1 MALKYELEE
10 DNLIKEDMK
19 TSKAEFDATCQLF
32 INSVNNY
39 FKHLTEVDSELN
51 VPYLKETD
59 SLMLKDYT
67 GMIGISGNR
76 KGFVYISADRAM
88 YEDLI
93 KIFIGIGDPSD
104 ADVLDMA
111 GEISNVVAGN
121 VRANLGAN
129 FMISVP
135 LVFQGTPEQLKIPDD
150 VSIYVIPINW
160 NDHEAFVVIGLQ

>member
-1 MALKYELEE
+1 
-10 DNLIKEDMK
+10 MK
-19 TSKAEFDATCQLF
+19 TSKADFDATCNLF

-39 FKHLTEVDSELN
+39 FRHLTEIDSKLN
-51 VPYLKETD
+51 VPYLKESD
-59 SLMLKDYT
+59 GLVLKDFT

-76 KGFVYISADRAM
+76 KGFVYISAQRDM

-93 KIFIGIGDPSD
+93 KIFIGIDDPSD
-104 ADVLDMA
+104 EDILDMA

-135 LVFQGTPEQLKIPDD
+135 VVFQGMPSQLKIPDD
-150 VSIYVIPINW
+150 VSIYVIPIIW
-160 NDHEAFVVIGLQ
+160 NSHEAYVVIGLQ

>member
-1 MALKYELEE
+1 
-10 DNLIKEDMK
+10 MK
-19 TSKAEFDATCQLF
+19 TSKAEFDATCSLF

-39 FKHLTEVDSELN
+39 FRHLTEIDSKLN
-51 VPYLKETD
+51 VPYLKQSEG
-59 SLMLKDYT
+59 LVLKDYT

-76 KGFVYISADRAM
+76 KGFVYISANRQM

-93 KIFIGIGDPSD
+93 KIFIGIDEPSD
-104 ADVLDMA
+104 EDILDMA

-135 LVFQGTPEQLKIPDD
+135 VVFQGMPAQLKIPDD
-150 VSIYVIPINW
+150 VSIYVIPIIW
-160 NDHEAFVVIGLQ
+160 NNHEAFVVIGLQ